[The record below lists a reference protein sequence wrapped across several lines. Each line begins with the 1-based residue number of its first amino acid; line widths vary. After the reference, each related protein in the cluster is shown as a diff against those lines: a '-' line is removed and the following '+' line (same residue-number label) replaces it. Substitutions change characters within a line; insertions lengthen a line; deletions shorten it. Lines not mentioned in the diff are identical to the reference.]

1 MQVMAPELCGRVVES
16 DDFVGEVF
24 CCIIGIS
31 GQQFRYRRE
40 TEGDARQ
47 TSGPSANP
55 VGQEEKTAHAVPAQR
70 PVPSH
75 EIS

>member
-1 MQVMAPELCGRVVES
+1 MAPELCGRVVES
-16 DDFVGEVF
+16 GDFVGEVF
-24 CCIIGIS
+24 GCIVGIS

-47 TSGPSANP
+47 TSGAGTKS

-75 EIS
+75 EIP